1 MWFAKSLIR
10 TFIRVFFH
18 QVVCLTMAFPVLS
31 MGVLAIRR
39 NQVVELGFSASG
51 PHSDLTTASS
61 FLRIQDMQIFFAE

>member
-1 MWFAKSLIR
+1 M
-10 TFIRVFFH
+10 T
-18 QVVCLTMAFPVLS
+18 FPVLS